1 MFRLNRFNLTTTIAV
16 AILVAQLSTAWG
28 QEVPAGNSRVE
39 RTRTEKS
46 PTPGQGAPA
55 TAPPEDAL
63 PVTKLVIEPAAE
75 PDPPLKYTLIP
86 AYGDLQPGNAATS
99 YYRAITLLPTDSSQT
114 FGNEQQSW
122 CDVPLAEFPRDEA
135 RKWLNRFHGALSELR
150 VATLRETCDWNHR
163 VREMQGLD
171 PVNFLLPE
179 MQRLRE
185 LARVLR
191 VKARLEIAER
201 RFDDALATMTMGYRL
216 AENTGKS
223 PLLISAL
230 VGIAVASVM
239 EPCVTDWMEAGGPN
253 LYWALASL
261 PDPVVDIRIAMQQEM
276 NLPLQMFPFLKD
288 PEHANHTTEQWR
300 EILAEA
306 AQRLSA
312 AGGPGGPTVDW
323 AAQSTGT
330 VLFLAGYSAAKE
342 QLIASGMD
350 AATVEAMP
358 VGQVVAIQTARSYQK
373 AYQESMKWTLLPYW
387 QAREPMDASFADLQS
402 NGFIGQTGG
411 MPCAIPI
418 VPLLLPAVSSATL
431 APVRLRRNLAALQT
445 IEALRMAAARSGGQW
460 PQSLDELTFA
470 PAPIDPVTGR
480 TITYGKT
487 ESGNVELILAPPPG
501 RPASNFGRRFELELK
516 K

>member
-1 MFRLNRFNLTTTIAV
+1 MLRLNRINVTTTIAA
-16 AILVAQLSTAWG
+16 AILVAQLSTVWG
-28 QEVPAGNSRVE
+28 QEVPAGRSRVE
-39 RTRTEKS
+39 RTRTETS
-46 PTPGQGAPA
+46 TAPGQGIPP
-55 TAPPEDAL
+55 TTSPEDAL
-63 PVTKLVIEPAAE
+63 PVTKLVIAPAAE
-75 PDPPLKYTLIP
+75 PDPPLKYSLIP

-99 YYRAITLLPTDSSQT
+99 YYRAITLLPRDTTKT
-114 FGNEQQSW
+114 FGDEQQNW
-122 CDVPLAEFPRDEA
+122 CDVPLAEFPCEKA
-135 RKWLNRFHGALSELR
+135 REWLNNYDVALSELR

-163 VREMQGLD
+163 VRELQGLD

-185 LARVLR
+185 LARILR

-201 RFDDALATMTMGYRL
+201 RFDDALATMTTGYRL

-261 PDPVVDIRIAMQQEM
+261 PDPLIDIRVALQQEM
-276 NLPLQMFPFLKD
+276 NLPLQIFPFLRD
-288 PEHANHTTEQWR
+288 PEHAKHTPEQWK

-306 AQRLSA
+306 AQRLNA
-312 AGGPGGPTVDW
+312 AGSLGGANADL

-330 VLFLAGYSAAKE
+330 VLLLAGYSAAKE

-358 VGQVVAIQTARSYQK
+358 VGQVVAIQTARTYHK

-387 QAREPMDASFADLQS
+387 QASEPMDASFADLQS
-402 NGFIGQTGG
+402 KGFIGQFGG

-431 APVRLRRNLAALQT
+431 APVRLRRSLAALQT
-445 IEALRMAAARSGGQW
+445 IEALRMAMARSGGQW
-460 PQSLDELTFA
+460 PHSLDELTFA
-470 PAPIDPVTGR
+470 PAPIDPVTGHSF
-480 TITYGKT
+480 TFAKLENG
-487 ESGNVELILAPPPG
+487 SVELILAPPPG